1 MFNKSV
7 FDFSWNCI
15 TASASVK
22 RRDQRFRCRSSVSL
36 THHTEILQER
46 AVCLWSNIR
55 WQKPLLPLLWANEP
69 VKQTQRWCAVDA
81 YEFYLELKKKKIMW
95 VRKELWWWCKWY
107 GALVKGSCTN
117 QCGTRSQCE
126 RGQQYWGWKES
137 VPSSMTLKAGVW
149 WHWGEPRILS
159 LLCLRTFWSRLI
171 LNMTDPEG
179 TPVGIWKCWDE
190 LTVWLMVFLLLCLF
204 LGFCLCLLWL
214 L

>member
-69 VKQTQRWCAVDA
+69 VKPTQRWCAVDA
-81 YEFYLELKKKKIMW
+81 YEFYLELKKNKIMW

-107 GALVKGSCTN
+107 GALVRGSCTN
-117 QCGTRSQCE
+117 QCGTRTA
-126 RGQQYWGWKES
+126 
-137 VPSSMTLKAGVW
+137 V
-149 WHWGEPRILS
+149 LS
-159 LLCLRTFWSRLI
+159 LERKRAIKHDTESWSLVALRRTSDFITAQFEKVL
-171 LNMTDPEG
+171 E
-179 TPVGIWKCWDE
+179 
-190 LTVWLMVFLLLCLF
+190 
-204 LGFCLCLLWL
+204 
-214 L
+214 

>member
-69 VKQTQRWCAVDA
+69 VKPTQCWCAVDA
-81 YEFYLELKKKKIMW
+81 YEFYLELKIIIIMW

-107 GALVKGSCTN
+107 GALVRGSCTN
-117 QCGTRSQCE
+117 QCGTRTAVLRLE
-126 RGQQYWGWKES
+126 RKRAIKHDTES
-137 VPSSMTLKAGVW
+137 W
-149 WHWGEPRILS
+149 S
-159 LLCLRTFWSRLI
+159 LVALRRTSDFI
-171 LNMTDPEG
+171 TA
-179 TPVGIWKCWDE
+179 
-190 LTVWLMVFLLLCLF
+190 LF
-204 LGFCLCLLWL
+204 ENVLE
-214 L
+214 